1 MKLFKNV
8 SIIDLVKILKDG
20 ILPISKTGNNNWGD
34 GRRADN
40 STDVVYLHRP
50 AGHEN
55 SFTHYGFVL
64 LEVDIDDARES
75 ALLANDDNIGRY
87 DEFIADE
94 VAPENITAI
103 YIPKILKE
111 RLENLPAFVSEDLAD
126 LAGVLDRV
134 TWCEMTAKEC
144 VGAVPAP
151 TADNPFETKS
161 IYEAVSDEKMKQ
173 FAKTVNLFD
182 EELNYFR
189 GVDANG
195 NAMDLYDIHYEI

>member
-8 SIIDLVKILKDG
+8 SIIDLAKILKDG
-20 ILPISKTGNNNWGD
+20 ILPISKTGNNNWGE

-40 STDVVYLHRP
+40 STEVVYLHRP

-55 SFTHYGFVL
+55 SFTHYGFIL

-87 DEFIADE
+87 DEFVADE

-103 YIPKILKE
+103 YIPRILKE
-111 RLENLPAFVSEDLAD
+111 RLETLPAFVSEDLA
-126 LAGVLDRV
+126 GLDRV

-151 TADNPFETKS
+151 TAGNPFEMKLV
-161 IYEAVSDEKMKQ
+161 YEAVSDEKMKQ

-189 GVDANG
+189 GLDADG
-195 NAMDLYDIHYEI
+195 NVMDLYGIHYEI